1 MIDGA
6 TFRCRFLGFLS
17 SCNLCIFLEIK
28 QKQAGKADYY
38 SGNTEEQAVA
48 KRRTTGVYLVDDC
61 VVGGGPSARL
71 WV

>member
-28 QKQAGKADYY
+28 QKQSDKENYC

-48 KRRTTGVYLVDDC
+48 KRGTVGVYLVDDC
-61 VVGGGPSARL
+61 VVGGGPSVRL